1 MAIVNG
7 LYQGA
12 GGTFER
18 VSFRHP
24 PALYEGPYDVLR
36 SVFKALGNPEAAAEA
51 EQEYENA
58 RQARLSPGAR
68 AATE

>member
-1 MAIVNG
+1 MKVWGVVPAA
-7 LYQGA
+7 GA
-12 GGTFER
+12 GTRMGGGEPKQYR
-18 VSFRHP
+18 
-24 PALYEGPYDVLR
+24 
-36 SVFKALGNPEAAAEA
+36 EAAGEA

>member
-1 MAIVNG
+1 
-7 LYQGA
+7 
-12 GGTFER
+12 

-58 RQARLSPGAR
+58 RQARLSAGSPPVG
-68 AATE
+68 E